1 MSPLEL
7 LAPEA
12 AEAVPFSVRL
22 AERRLSSR
30 AATARADRRA
40 HQRRG
45 ASDLDW
51 LRAVRLLGGAG
62 YNVTLVDLSE
72 GGALIEVDAP
82 LRPGVTLTLEM
93 TGPGFD
99 AAVPLEVLRC
109 SIATLC
115 GQTAIYR
122 GACAFAHLIELPGRT
137 GRTMPPPAPAP
148 AAANFVGTDAALQYL
163 LERCESTSA
172 AATSSITLERTEML
186 HVLDALRARASTRGS
201 DLHSRYT
208 SDLLKAVLPAL
219 REQAPRKVVVAALE
233 DRMRCLPKR
242 WQSLLQP
249 TSGRLASLIDYC
261 ATVDDAGVTQ
271 TTSAISTPEI
281 SADALETEAAQPDV
295 LPRESADQACSAFQK
310 IVARHAD
317 GKILKGYTQDFHPS
331 RPQFSLWPSINATP
345 KERVLVPIARLKAV
359 FFVRDFN
366 GNPQYRERKTFSS
379 KSQGRRVEVTFSDG
393 EIVLGTT
400 LNYRPDG
407 QGFFVSPADPAANNT
422 RVFVVSAALR
432 RVRFL

>member
-1 MSPLEL
+1 
-7 LAPEA
+7 
-12 AEAVPFSVRL
+12 
-22 AERRLSSR
+22 
-30 AATARADRRA
+30 
-40 HQRRG
+40 
-45 ASDLDW
+45 
-51 LRAVRLLGGAG
+51 
-62 YNVTLVDLSE
+62 
-72 GGALIEVDAP
+72 
-82 LRPGVTLTLEM
+82 
-93 TGPGFD
+93 
-99 AAVPLEVLRC
+99 
-109 SIATLC
+109 
-115 GQTAIYR
+115 
-122 GACAFAHLIELPGRT
+122 
-137 GRTMPPPAPAP
+137 
-148 AAANFVGTDAALQYL
+148 
-163 LERCESTSA
+163 
-172 AATSSITLERTEML
+172 
-186 HVLDALRARASTRGS
+186 
-201 DLHSRYT
+201 
-208 SDLLKAVLPAL
+208 
-219 REQAPRKVVVAALE
+219 
-233 DRMRCLPKR
+233 MRCLPKR

-249 TSGRLASLIDYC
+249 TSGRLASLIDHC